1 MCFLNPSYLHL
12 NTLLDRPGPGRPRVR
27 VQLAQEQP
35 DDSEL
40 AAMEEKMVQIESEKD
55 NLILEVVNKS
65 FLKRI

>member
-35 DDSEL
+35 DDFRTQNFVFGRFRVGSYGRKNGPDRER
-40 AAMEEKMVQIESEKD
+40 E
-55 NLILEVVNKS
+55 
-65 FLKRI
+65 R